1 MKTLTA
7 LLVIGMFLTTVAMA
21 DDADDVEAVV
31 REHFTTLNAGNMD
44 AHLEQHHVA
53 QLNRFMRNGL
63 RVHFSSFEEQK
74 NQIRTVY
81 DNGSKY
87 DLQLRDV
94 EVNVYGN
101 SAVVSAY
108 MTGNIVRGNGN
119 TVSVADRYSA
129 MLVKQGG
136 QWKTVH
142 THNSPLR
149 IPPTQ

>member
-1 MKTLTA
+1 MKTLAT
-7 LLVIGMFLTTVAMA
+7 LFVVSMFLTTVAMA
-21 DDADDVEAVV
+21 DDADDAKAAVL
-31 REHFTTLNAGNMD
+31 EHFTTLNAGNMD
-44 AHLEQHHVA
+44 AHLEQHHIA

-74 NQIRTVY
+74 NQIRAVY

-87 DLQLRDV
+87 NLQLRDV

-101 SAVVSAY
+101 SAVVSGY
-108 MTGNIVRGNGN
+108 LTGNIVRRNG
-119 TVSVADRYSA
+119 TVSVTDRYSA
-129 MLVKQGG
+129 MLIKQGG

-142 THNSPLR
+142 TRNSQLR

>member
-1 MKTLTA
+1 MKTLAT
-7 LLVIGMFLTTVAMA
+7 LFVVSMFLTTVAMA
-21 DDADDVEAVV
+21 DDADDAKAVV
-31 REHFTTLNAGNMD
+31 LEHFTTLNAGNMD
-44 AHLEQHHVA
+44 AHLEQHHIA

-87 DLQLRDV
+87 NLQLRDV

-101 SAVVSAY
+101 SAVVSGY
-108 MTGNIVRGNGN
+108 LTGNIVRRNG
-119 TVSVADRYSA
+119 TVSVTDRYSA
-129 MLVKQGG
+129 MLIKQGG

-142 THNSPLR
+142 THNSQLR

>member
-74 NQIRTVY
+74 NQIRAVY

-87 DLQLRDV
+87 NLQLRDV

-101 SAVVSAY
+101 SAVFSGY
-108 MTGNIVRGNGN
+108 LTGTIVRRNG
-119 TVSVADRYSA
+119 TVSVTDRYSA

-142 THNSPLR
+142 THNSALR